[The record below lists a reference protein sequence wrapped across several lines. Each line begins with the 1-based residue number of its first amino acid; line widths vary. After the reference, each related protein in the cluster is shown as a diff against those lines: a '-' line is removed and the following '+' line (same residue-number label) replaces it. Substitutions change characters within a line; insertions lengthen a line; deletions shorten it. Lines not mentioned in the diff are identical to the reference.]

1 MLLILLVSLLIPM
14 NFNRDGLTDSYTEHL
29 EKGVTLFYSGNW
41 SDAQASFE
49 SLISTDESA
58 PEAWFFRSMI
68 PFWKYFFGGET
79 KQDAKEFLSWSE
91 KAIYYA
97 DKHLKTNPADTSIV
111 LLLSGLHGYRALVA
125 ADQQEYLIAIKSGIT
140 GFDFTKQIL
149 AMDESKT
156 EAKIGRGIYYYMSGS
171 VPSAFRW
178 MLGFKGDKEMAFS
191 ELEVAGK
198 SDSRIQVDANLILT
212 YLYLKENHPYK
223 AFQSSLRLLKS
234 YPDNSIFRYLHAQS
248 LERIGKN
255 QQAVEFYTSIVN
267 GNDTSIQQIVTD
279 SNNRKNHLE
288 AQLNDGNGGN

>member
-14 NFNRDGLTDSYTEHL
+14 NFNRDGLSDSYTEQL

-41 SDAQASFE
+41 SDAQESFE
-49 SLISTDESA
+49 SLISADKMA

-79 KQDAKEFLSWSE
+79 KQDAQEFLSWSE
-91 KAIYYA
+91 KAIYYS
-97 DKHLKTNPADTSIV
+97 DKHLKSNPTDTSIV

-171 VPSAFRW
+171 VPSSFRW
-178 MLGFKGDKEMAFS
+178 MLGFKGDKDMAFS
-191 ELEVAGK
+191 ELETAGN
-198 SDSRIQVDANLILT
+198 SESRVSVDANLILT
-212 YLYLKENHPYK
+212 YLYLKENQPYK
-223 AFQSSLRLLKS
+223 AFQSSLRLLKK
-234 YPDNSIFRYLHAQS
+234 YPDNAIFRYLHAQS
-248 LERIGKN
+248 LEKIGKR
-255 QQAVEFYTSIVN
+255 QQAYEFYTAIVN
-267 GNDTSIQQIVTD
+267 TNDSSIEQIITD
-279 SNNRKNHLE
+279 SNKRKTRLE
-288 AQLNDGNGGN
+288 AELAEGNGGN